1 MVSNAQHLNFVCIML
16 VLLTSELFLFRKI
29 SCMIV
34 ADFSLRCF
42 GGGNSDTVASLAPT
56 ASVENGF
63 GNFGQIGSGNN
74 ETLGDEV
81 SAITTPA
88 SARAHNQLALAY
100 AFVVHEPTENHDDKP
115 DCTRVQ
121 ID

>member
-1 MVSNAQHLNFVCIML
+1 ML
-16 VLLTSELFLFRKI
+16 VSLTNELFLYRKI

-34 ADFSLRCF
+34 IDFSLRCF
-42 GGGNSDTVASLAPT
+42 GGGNSDTVASLAPE

-81 SAITTPA
+81 GAIFDP
-88 SARAHNQLALAY
+88 SER
-100 AFVVHEPTENHDDKP
+100 
-115 DCTRVQ
+115 
-121 ID
+121 